1 MVSDGA
7 RVYYRGMY
15 VHFFHSTRGGL
26 LDKEWTRIEDHRGR
40 SFGSKDSRWVGF
52 DLERGKRWIDEY
64 LGPEKEEKKGEEKQ
78 RRSGGEAEGSKLDYV
93 FACGVLMLREP
104 VTVEKVKQA
113 HRLQAKLHHPDQG
126 GDAEKMRL
134 VSDAKA
140 VLLKNLKQG

>member
-26 LDKEWTRIEDHRGR
+26 FDKEWTRIEDHRGR
-40 SFGSKDSRWVGF
+40 SVGGKDARWIGF
-52 DLERGKRWIDEY
+52 DLDRGKRWIDEY
-64 LGPEKEEKKGEEKQ
+64 LGPEQEEPKQ
-78 RRSGGEAEGSKLDYV
+78 RQEKRSAAREPSGPKLDYV
-93 FACGVLMLREP
+93 FACGVLMVREP
-104 VTVEKVKQA
+104 LTVELINA
-113 HRLQAKLHHPDQG
+113 AYRSQAKLHHPDKG

-140 VLLKNLKQG
+140 VLLKSMK

>member
-26 LDKEWTRIEDHRGR
+26 FDKEWTRIEDHRGR
-40 SFGSKDSRWVGF
+40 SFGRKDSRWIGF

-64 LGPEKEEKKGEEKQ
+64 LGPEKEKETKHDKGK
-78 RRSGGEAEGSKLDYV
+78 RRDRETSQSNLDYV
-93 FACGVLMLREP
+93 FACGVLMVREP
-104 VTVEKVKQA
+104 LTVEKVKQA

-126 GDAEKMRL
+126 GDEEKMRL

-140 VLLKNLKQG
+140 VLLKNLKHE